1 MSDSWN
7 LATVSWLFVSTV
19 EVLLLVFVLY
29 RRQYRSHP
37 LFTLY
42 VFSLVLQTTVA
53 FLAYRRWGPRSWQ
66 YFDVAWLSQASVVC
80 ARWLAVV
87 EIARKVF
94 VRYSGVWRL
103 ASIILLTMSLGVLLY
118 SILAAGS
125 RFGFVVLAA
134 GRGVELCIALFIV
147 AVFVSARYYR
157 LPIVDAERQLAIG
170 FCLYSCVW
178 VVNITLFEAW
188 RQSLGEVWDTFLTIA
203 FLASVVIWVVALRA
217 PARESVSTSAPALS
231 PEQYAQLSTEV
242 SSRLVAL
249 NDRLNQLFRSGGH
262 RS

>member
-7 LATVSWLFVSTV
+7 LATVSWLLVSVV

-53 FLAYRRWGPRSWQ
+53 FLAYRRWGAGSWQ
-66 YFDVAWLSQASVVC
+66 YFNVAWLSQASVVC

-103 ASIILLTMSLGVLLY
+103 ASIILLTMSLGVLVY

-125 RFGFVVLAA
+125 RFSFIVLAA

-157 LPIVDAERQLAIG
+157 LPMVDAERQPVLLRLG
-170 FCLYSCVW
+170 
-178 VVNITLFEAW
+178 
-188 RQSLGEVWDTFLTIA
+188 RQHNFVRG
-203 FLASVVIWVVALRA
+203 LASVAGGGLGYLIEHRFSGQCGHLGCRVA
-217 PARESVSTSAPALS
+217 
-231 PEQYAQLSTEV
+231 
-242 SSRLVAL
+242 
-249 NDRLNQLFRSGGH
+249 RSGARVCQQLCSRAFARTV
-262 RS
+262 RSAFHGGKLPAGRAQRPPQPVVPF